1 MMRFI
6 ETCMNNLC
14 SPKVYSIIL
23 IQNPKVLDRYMNEDS
38 SLDFM
43 NAH

>member
-1 MMRFI
+1 MTHFK
-6 ETCMNNLC
+6 ETCMNNL
-14 SPKVYSIIL
+14 SSLKVCSIIL
-23 IQNPKVLDRYMNEDS
+23 TQNPKVLDRCMNEDS